1 MSWLSPMM
9 AWFALLIPAVV
20 ILWFLKLKRQNVEIS
35 STLLWLRV
43 LADKRVNSPF
53 QRLRRSLLLLF
64 QLLVILLLT
73 AALTQPVKRGE
84 QLAGRVHLLLID
96 TSASMNADAGEGSR
110 LELAK
115 EKCRQRI
122 ENMGPE
128 ETAVIIAFGL
138 GAKSLTPVTS
148 DRSVLRRALSKIEAG
163 VTETRI
169 GPAMELAMS
178 IAIRQSDAVAVIYS
192 DGCFEPWEGKQ
203 IALPVEYEPL
213 GISAENSGIIALA
226 ARTEFSKAASLRVF
240 VEVRNLGQT
249 PISGLLSL
257 KLGDTPVRVAESA
270 ALSPGKRWPHTFELT
285 GDRGGSGEIL
295 EVVWEPDGTDLLEA
309 DNRAWIVIEPPTNLH
324 MWQVGPPNFALDD
337 ALSVLPHL
345 TVERL
350 DQAEAKDRLER
361 PGTELPDVF
370 LWDRVSPAV
379 LPSNS
384 AHLFLGALPPG
395 IWDPEPQLVERPP
408 IVSWDR
414 EHPLNRFI
422 RYSFLDGAIPEA
434 WVLPQVPLSRS
445 LLDSRGGGLIR
456 TFRQDSAEGIVVAFN
471 VTETR
476 WPLQPSFPFFL
487 QAAIETLGRPIQ
499 TAQSVKPESLISFEG
514 EPGVSKY
521 TMTNPSGVSIE
532 VPSGAD
538 GWFRSTS
545 TDELGL
551 YRITWKDPITTSESG
566 DVTERARVVPVSLLS
581 LRESTIEPKAVVEIA
596 GSSVTEESVNRSLI
610 QKDYWPWLLAIGIF
624 FFLGEWYLYH
634 RR

>member
-20 ILWFLKLKRQNVEIS
+20 ILWFLKLKRQSVEVS

-53 QRLRRSLLLLF
+53 QRLRRSLLLLL
-64 QLLVILLLT
+64 QILVILLLT
-73 AALTQPVKRGE
+73 AALTQPVQRGE

-96 TSASMNADAGEGSR
+96 HSASMNADAGQGSR
-110 LELAK
+110 LDLAK
-115 EKCRQRI
+115 EKCRKRI

-128 ETAVIIAFGL
+128 ESAVIISFGM
-138 GAKSLTPVTS
+138 GAKSLTPVTA
-148 DRSVLRRALSKIEAG
+148 DRSVLQRALSKLDAG

-213 GISAENSGIIALA
+213 GSSTENSAITALA
-226 ARTEFSKAASLRVF
+226 ARTEYSAAASLRIF
-240 VEVRNLGQT
+240 VEVRNLGKA

-257 KLGDTPVRVAESA
+257 KLGDTPVRVAEST
-270 ALSPGKRWPHTFELT
+270 ALLPGERWPHTFELT

-295 EVVWEPDGTDLLEA
+295 EVVWEPDGVDLLGA
-309 DNRAWIVIEPPTNLH
+309 DNRAWIVIEPLTDLH
-324 MWQVGPPNFALDD
+324 LWKVGPPNFALDD

-350 DQAEAKDRLER
+350 EVSEVKDRLER

-379 LPSNS
+379 LPRNS

-395 IWDPEPQLVERPP
+395 IWDPEPQLVDWPP

-422 RYSFLDGAIPEA
+422 RYSFLDGAIPKA
-434 WVLPQVPLSRS
+434 WVLPQIPLSRA
-445 LLDSRGGGLIR
+445 LLDTRGGALIR
-456 TFRQDSAEGIVVAFN
+456 TFRQESTEGIVVAFN
-471 VTETR
+471 ISETR

-487 QAAIETLGRPIQ
+487 QAALETLGRPMQ
-499 TAQSVKPESLISFEG
+499 TAQSVSPGSLISFEG

-521 TMTNPSGVSIE
+521 TLINPSGVSTE
-532 VPSGAD
+532 VTAGTD
-538 GWFRSTS
+538 GWFRTTS

-551 YRITWKDPITTSESG
+551 YQITWEDPSGSMESG
-566 DVTERARVVPVSLLS
+566 DPNERERVVPVSLLS
-581 LRESTIEPKAVVEIA
+581 LRESTIEPKEAVEIA
-596 GSSVTEESVNRSLI
+596 GSSVTEESANRALI

-624 FFLGEWYLYH
+624 IFLGEWYLYH